1 MGGGMLGQI
10 QKLQQE
16 MMKAQEA
23 LAEETMEVTAGGGA
37 ITIVVTGQ
45 QRVKS
50 ITLQP
55 EVVDPDDLEMLQDLL
70 VAAVNEAIERSQT
83 YAAEKLQGLTGG
95 LGIPGILSGVEDGHH
110 TSTCS
115 ASHRSLLALA
125 RHRAEVGV
133 ATDVLSDSIAI
144 G

>member
-1 MGGGMLGQI
+1 MSKGKMSLGGGGMLGQI
-10 QKLQQE
+10 QKLQAD

-23 LAEETMEVTAGGGA
+23 LADETLEVTAGGGA

-55 EVVDPDDLEMLQDLL
+55 EVVDPADVEMLQDLL

-83 YAAEKLQGLTGG
+83 YAAQKLQGLTGG
-95 LGIPGILSGVEDGHH
+95 LGIPGF
-110 TSTCS
+110 
-115 ASHRSLLALA
+115 
-125 RHRAEVGV
+125 
-133 ATDVLSDSIAI
+133 
-144 G
+144 